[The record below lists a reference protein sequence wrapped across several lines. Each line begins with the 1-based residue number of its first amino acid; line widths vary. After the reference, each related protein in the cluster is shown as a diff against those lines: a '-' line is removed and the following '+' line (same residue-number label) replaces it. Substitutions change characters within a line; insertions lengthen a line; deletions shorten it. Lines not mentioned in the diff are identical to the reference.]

1 MPYATQR
8 LSPLKPA
15 LTYSDF
21 GSVMMALKNLVYTGL
36 HSALHNTQTHGWR
49 EEAEQADIGAV
60 CLRCA
65 SDGFL
70 IGANIIGF
78 LIL

>member
-1 MPYATQR
+1 MGRGLVTTETGSDLIHR
-8 LSPLKPA
+8 FD
-15 LTYSDF
+15 LT
-21 GSVMMALKNLVYTGL
+21 VLMMAVKKIDIGTR
-36 HSALHNTQTHGWR
+36 LHNTQTHGAR
-49 EEAEQADIGAV
+49 EAEQADIGAV
-60 CLRCA
+60 CLCCA